1 MMKTQI
7 VASTRKLY
15 AACLTLR
22 FHECNINYTDTA
34 VATSN
39 IFFFDSIFIIIFETT
54 KNLL

>member
-1 MMKTQI
+1 MMKTEI

-15 AACLTLR
+15 AAYLTLR

-39 IFFFDSIFIIIFETT
+39 IIF
-54 KNLL
+54 